1 MLVLQDLLRM
11 IRVKKGFYAA
21 VVFGAVVAS
30 SPLLAQSNS
39 EPDPWE
45 GFNRTMFSFNEGLDR
60 YALKPVTL
68 GYKAVTPDLV
78 ETGVSNFFDN
88 LSDFG
93 TLLNNLL
100 QGKFEP
106 AGQDFARITF
116 NSTFGLAGVLDVA
129 TPMGIPQHDE
139 DFGQTLGYWGM
150 GSGPY
155 VVLPFFGPSS
165 VRDTAGLAVD
175 ISTSPV
181 RRLEDDS
188 ARYLLMALEVVDTRS
203 RLLDAEKLITGD
215 KYNFLRDAYLQRRE
229 FLIKDGVVDNYSDE
243 NF

>member
-1 MLVLQDLLRM
+1 MGSLPVM
-11 IRVKKGFYAA
+11 
-21 VVFGAVVAS
+21 
-30 SPLLAQSNS
+30 AQSES
-39 EPDPWE
+39 EADPWQ
-45 GFNRTMFSFNEGLDR
+45 GFNRAIFSFNEGLDR
-60 YALKPVTL
+60 YAVKPVTL

-88 LSDFG
+88 LADLGNLF
-93 TLLNNLL
+93 NNLL
-100 QGKFEP
+100 QGKLEP
-106 AGQDFARITF
+106 AGQDFARIAF

-129 TPMGIPQHDE
+129 TPMGIDKHNE

-155 VVLPFFGPSS
+155 LVLPFFGPSNL
-165 VRDTAGLAVD
+165 RDTAGLAVD

-181 RRLEDDS
+181 GKLEDDS
-188 ARYLLMALEVVDTRS
+188 ARYLLMALQVVDTRS

-215 KYNFLRDAYLQRRE
+215 KYNFMRDAYLQRRE
-229 FLIKDGVVDNYSDE
+229 FLINDGVVENYSDE

>member
-1 MLVLQDLLRM
+1 MGSLPVM
-11 IRVKKGFYAA
+11 
-21 VVFGAVVAS
+21 
-30 SPLLAQSNS
+30 AQSDN
-39 EPDPWE
+39 EADPWQ
-45 GFNRTMFSFNEGLDR
+45 GFNRAIFSFNEGLDR
-60 YALKPVTL
+60 YAVKPVTL

-88 LSDFG
+88 LADLGNLF
-93 TLLNNLL
+93 NNLL
-100 QGKFEP
+100 QGKLEP
-106 AGQDFARITF
+106 AGQDFARIAF

-129 TPMGIPQHDE
+129 TPMGIDKHNE

-155 VVLPFFGPSS
+155 LVLPFFGPSNL
-165 VRDTAGLAVD
+165 RDTAGLAVD

-181 RRLEDDS
+181 GKLEDDS
-188 ARYLLMALEVVDTRS
+188 ARYLLMALQVVDTRS

-215 KYNFLRDAYLQRRE
+215 RYNFMRDAYLQRRE
-229 FLIKDGVVDNYSDE
+229 FLINDGVVENYSDE

>member
-1 MLVLQDLLRM
+1 MGSLPVM
-11 IRVKKGFYAA
+11 
-21 VVFGAVVAS
+21 
-30 SPLLAQSNS
+30 AQSES
-39 EPDPWE
+39 EADPWQ
-45 GFNRTMFSFNEGLDR
+45 GFNRAIFSFNEGLDR
-60 YALKPVTL
+60 YAVKPVTL

-88 LSDFG
+88 LADLGNLF
-93 TLLNNLL
+93 NNLL
-100 QGKFEP
+100 QGKLEP
-106 AGQDFARITF
+106 AGQDFARIAF

-129 TPMGIPQHDE
+129 TPMGIDKHNE

-155 VVLPFFGPSS
+155 LVLPFFGPSNL
-165 VRDTAGLAVD
+165 RDTAGLAVD

-181 RRLEDDS
+181 GKLEDDS
-188 ARYLLMALEVVDTRS
+188 ARYLLMALQVVDTRS

-215 KYNFLRDAYLQRRE
+215 RYNFMRDAYLQRRE
-229 FLIKDGVVDNYSDE
+229 FLINDGVVENYSDE